1 MKAIVS
7 KKQGPPEVLQLRE
20 VEQHKPGDGEIL
32 VRIHA
37 AMVTRGD
44 VILRKLPLLMY
55 LPMQLMGMRR
65 KKTPGHEFAG
75 EVVEIGKA
83 VTKFKVGDKVFGT
96 TTGLSVGSNAEYI
109 CLPEQWHTGVIAK
122 MPSQATYEEAAA
134 LPVGGM
140 TALEILRRGNIKPQ
154 QKVLING
161 ASGSVGTFA
170 VQIAKYFFNANVTGV
185 CSTKNIQLVKSLGA
199 DEVID
204 YLQEDFTQM
213 DQSYDVIF
221 DAVGKLT
228 QTEAKKALNKN
239 GVFLTVKTTTKE
251 TEESLS
257 ALVSLFDSG
266 KLKVIIDSRYP
277 LEQVVDAHRKVETGH
292 KIGNVIISV
301 IPDVVK
307 GT

>member
-20 VEQHKPGDGEIL
+20 VEQQKPGDGEIL

-37 AMVTRGD
+37 ATVTRGD
-44 VILRKLPLLMY
+44 VILRKLPLLLY
-55 LPMQLMGMRR
+55 IPMQLMGMRR

-75 EVVEIGKA
+75 EVVEIGKV

-109 CLPEQWHTGVIAK
+109 CVPEQWRTGVIAK
-122 MPSQATYEEAAA
+122 MPSHATYEEAAA

-154 QKVLING
+154 QKVLVNG

-170 VQIAKYFFNANVTGV
+170 VQIAKNFFNANVTGV

-204 YLQEDFTQM
+204 YLQEDFAQM

-221 DAVGKLT
+221 DAVGKLN
-228 QTEAKKALNKN
+228 QTEAKKALNEN

>member
-20 VEQHKPGDGEIL
+20 VEQQKPGDGEIL

-37 AMVTRGD
+37 ATVTRGD

-75 EVVEIGKA
+75 KVVEVGKA

-109 CLPEQWHTGVIAK
+109 CLPEQWHSGVIAK

-154 QKVLING
+154 NKVLING
-161 ASGSVGTFA
+161 ASGSVGTYA
-170 VQIAKYFFNANVTGV
+170 VQIAKNFFNANVTGV

-199 DEVID
+199 NEVID
-204 YLQEDFTQM
+204 YSKEDFVQM

-228 QTEAKKALNKN
+228 QTEAKKALNEN

-251 TEESLS
+251 TEDSLS

-301 IPDVVK
+301 IPDVAK

>member
-1 MKAIVS
+1 MKTIIS
-7 KKQGPPEVLQLRE
+7 TKQGPPEVLQLRE
-20 VEQHKPGDGEIL
+20 VEQQKPGDGEIL

-37 AMVTRGD
+37 ATVTRGD

-75 EVVEIGKA
+75 KVVEVGKA

-109 CLPEQWHTGVIAK
+109 CVPEQWRTGVIAK
-122 MPSQATYEEAAA
+122 MPSHATYEEAAA

-140 TALEILRRGNIKPQ
+140 TALEILMRGNIKPQ
-154 QKVLING
+154 QKVLVNG

-170 VQIAKYFFNANVTGV
+170 VQIAKNYFNANVTGV
-185 CSTKNIQLVKSLGA
+185 CSTRNIQLVKSLGA

-204 YLQEDFTQM
+204 YSKEDFVQM

-221 DAVGKLT
+221 DAVGKMT
-228 QTEAKKALNKN
+228 KTEAKKALNEKWR
-239 GVFLTVKTTTKE
+239 F
-251 TEESLS
+251 S
-257 ALVSLFDSG
+257 
-266 KLKVIIDSRYP
+266 
-277 LEQVVDAHRKVETGH
+277 HRKNHDKRNRGKPERPRQL
-292 KIGNVIISV
+292 I
-301 IPDVVK
+301 
-307 GT
+307 